1 MYHGQELITY
11 HGHKLSY
18 TTVTPLPTMVKH
30 GRQWKAMVPWSIFY
44 RGKYGE
50 NGIKIEVI
58 MAWCWTN
65 DSESLCRKTKKPTN
79 ARKTYLP
86 DLSDPS
92 LQNLPQASEPFDSSL
107 DHRPRLNKVALI
119 LGLQGLAPPF
129 PVFIVVLSTSLT
141 AIYDISVLTPL
152 TK

>member
-1 MYHGQELITY
+1 
-11 HGHKLSY
+11 
-18 TTVTPLPTMVKH
+18 
-30 GRQWKAMVPWSIFY
+30 
-44 RGKYGE
+44 
-50 NGIKIEVI
+50 
-58 MAWCWTN
+58 MAWCWAN

-79 ARKTYLP
+79 ASKTYLP
-86 DLSDPS
+86 KLSDLS

-107 DHRPRLNKVALI
+107 DHRPLLNKVALI

-129 PVFIVVLSTSLT
+129 PVFIVVLLTSLT